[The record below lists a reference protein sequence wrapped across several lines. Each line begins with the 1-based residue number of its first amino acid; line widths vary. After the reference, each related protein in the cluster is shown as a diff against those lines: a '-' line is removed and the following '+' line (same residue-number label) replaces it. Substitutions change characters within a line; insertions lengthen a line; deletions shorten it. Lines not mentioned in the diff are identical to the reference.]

1 MGKCWYTIRFGGT
14 DQITTV
20 WQTERMEWNEM
31 LSRHTR
37 IPPCFLCAM
46 HMASYDFSSTIK
58 NYACCAYE
66 NFMFSGR
73 FLWGNYQGVVLAD
86 HSGSICSAPWNQV
99 MEMLKQR
106 LRMFVPRKFHVSF
119 VLESRSIMLHLDH
132 GCVFRRLRN
141 KGIHFRFT
149 KEWLSPH
156 HSISD

>member
-1 MGKCWYTIRFGGT
+1 MLIHHSIWGYWPNHYSLANRAHGVK
-14 DQITTV
+14 
-20 WQTERMEWNEM
+20 WNV
-31 LSRHTR
+31 
-37 IPPCFLCAM
+37 IPPYSYPTMFFFCAM

-66 NFMFSGR
+66 NFIFSER

-99 MEMLKQR
+99 MEMLKQL

-132 GCVFRRLRN
+132 GWVFRHLRN
-141 KGIHFRFT
+141 KGIHFRIT